1 MLVTVAQDIDI
12 NQGCTFMISIVLVT
26 VVHDIDI
33 SRGCTYTVSISV
45 TVVNDIDV
53 IGFMI

>member
-33 SRGCTYTVSISV
+33 SRGAH
-45 TVVNDIDV
+45 DID
-53 IGFMI
+53 ISHGDT